1 MTFTAALEAVV
12 AQLTAAGLNASLDP
26 ADVSPPGVVVRA
38 DALLPA
44 GGKMCGDY
52 PVRTS
57 LILVVPATSTLAAY
71 RALEELYAQVAAA
84 RVPLANDERL
94 FQRLVMPDD
103 PTGLPALHLTALPRA
118 AAITAATTQ
127 NG

>member
-1 MTFTAALEAVV
+1 VFTSALE
-12 AQLTAAGLNASLDP
+12 QLVTDLRAAGLNASLDP

-44 GGKMCGDY
+44 SGKMCGDY

-57 LILVVPATSTLAAY
+57 VILVVPATTTVAAY
-71 RALEELYAQVAAA
+71 RALDELYTKVLAAGI
-84 RVPLANDERL
+84 PLANDERI

-103 PTGLPALHLTALPRA
+103 PTGLPALHLTALPRVT
-118 AAITAATTQ
+118 I
-127 NG
+127 